1 MQRIAR
7 VRTRGCSKLQLDD
20 WLTVN
25 SILWYTLLVISLNK
39 VFFSG
44 GSNFMTPEEEA
55 TLTPQTTAERVEG
68 SKWVLVVEE
77 AMVLTVW
84 TCKLSMLFLY
94 HRITY
99 DGNSSPVPLKRTLHA
114 EDNILAHSITL
125 LQIVE
130 V

>member
-1 MQRIAR
+1 MIAEPR
-7 VRTRGCSKLQLDD
+7 SLGEWKATNDRWTQQNGTRPQAGVSKLQTDD
-20 WLTVN
+20 WLTLN
-25 SILWYTLLVISLNK
+25 GILWYTLLVVALNE

-55 TLTPQTTAERVEG
+55 ALTPETTAQRVTG

-94 HRITY
+94 QRITY
-99 DGNSSPVPLKRTLHA
+99 AGPPPS
-114 EDNILAHSITL
+114 
-125 LQIVE
+125 
-130 V
+130 